1 MLEYFL
7 GTLPHF
13 LAYFAAA
20 LGLAAAFLYLYS
32 LATPHREFALIGEGN
47 SAAAIQL
54 TGTFIG
60 FAIPLATVIAN
71 SVNLAD
77 MLMWGVVAALVQL
90 GVFLVIAR
98 FLFRTI
104 SSRITE
110 GCTASGQFVGGI
122 GLGVG
127 ILQAACM
134 VP

>member
-13 LAYFAAA
+13 LAYIAAA
-20 LGLAAAFLYLYS
+20 MGLAAAFLYLYS

-122 GLGVG
+122 SLGVG